1 MKTALLICL
10 TFSGIIFSQTQKA
23 QKIQA
28 VFEKAAAN
36 GLFNGN
42 VLVVDHHQ
50 VVYKKAIGY
59 TDAHKNTPLTSDYR
73 FHIGS
78 IAKEFNAVGIML
90 LQDRGK
96 LKLTDNVSQYLPE
109 LPAWS
114 KSITIR
120 DLLGYTS
127 GIPDIQWKSVKSDQE
142 NMVNLIKTEKLDFE
156 PGTQYAYNNNNVFL
170 QRRIIER
177 ITGLSFNDF
186 VYKELLIPN
195 KITHAVIDPTEKE
208 PLVARAFDDKGQQD
222 PMDLPISGWTAVNLD
237 DFYQWSQSIVNFKI
251 ISPESTRFL
260 LIPYSPSKQSGLGS
274 KGQMAGNKIIH
285 YEHDGTARNY
295 QALLVCSPEEGR
307 AIILM
312 TNNKQNNLFDFN
324 TAIQNILDGKPYKQ
338 IKKQVMPLLQ
348 NDIDQLH
355 GKEIITR
362 YLQLKKQYQDS
373 YAFDSEDSLN
383 TLGYYL
389 LNKKRTDDAIEV
401 LQYNTRLFP
410 KSGNVFDSLGEAYLT
425 KGDQHN
431 ALKNYKRAVALD
443 PANENAKNIINKIER
458 KED

>member
-1 MKTALLICL
+1 MKTALLICI

-28 VFEKAAAN
+28 VFEKAATN

-50 VVYKKAIGY
+50 VVYKEAIGY
-59 TDAHKNTPLTSDYR
+59 TDTHKSTPLTTDYR

-90 LQDRGK
+90 LHDRGK

-127 GIPDIQWKSVKSDQE
+127 GIPDVQWKSVKSDQE
-142 NMVNLIKTEKLDFE
+142 NMANLIKTEKLDFE

-222 PMDLPISGWTAVNLD
+222 PMELPISGWTAVNLD

-312 TNNKQNNLFDFN
+312 TNNKQNNLFNFN

-389 LNKKRTDDAIEV
+389 LNKKRTDDAIDV
-401 LQYNTRLFP
+401 LQYNTLLFP
-410 KSGNVFDSLGEAYLT
+410 KSGNAFDSLGEAYLT
-425 KGDQHN
+425 KGDHPN

-443 PANENAKNIINKIER
+443 PSNENAKNIINKIES
-458 KED
+458 K